1 MNAEIL
7 KSFLVSLGFDVDG
20 AGAAKFEA
28 TVFSATKKV
37 IALGA
42 VVEGAA
48 LSVVAFT
55 TKIASGLDELY
66 WASQRTGATVA
77 GLQSIGYAASQT
89 GSSAAAARG
98 SLESLA
104 RFMRT
109 NPGAE
114 GFLNRLGVQTRDAS
128 GQMRSMESIF
138 TGVGQKLSSMPYY
151 RANQYAQ
158 MLGIDEN
165 TLMAMRRGWGSSA
178 LSIRRLQRPSASM
191 QIPRQKA
198 QTAL

>member
-42 VVEGAA
+42 VVEAA

-98 SLESLA
+98 SLE
-104 RFMRT
+104 
-109 NPGAE
+109 PGA
-114 GFLNRLGVQTRDAS
+114 L
-128 GQMRSMESIF
+128 
-138 TGVGQKLSSMPYY
+138 
-151 RANQYAQ
+151 YAH
-158 MLGIDEN
+158 
-165 TLMAMRRGWGSSA
+165 
-178 LSIRRLQRPSASM
+178 
-191 QIPRQKA
+191 
-198 QTAL
+198 